1 MLKYIKKY
9 KIVSL
14 IFWFSFLI
22 GTLLCYFR
30 RRSSLR
36 SSLATFVVNGL
47 PFILSSVTSVAPAPY
62 PCLLSH

>member
-22 GTLLCYFR
+22 GTLLCYIR
-30 RRSSLR
+30 RWSGLR
-36 SSLATFVVNGL
+36 SSLATFVVSGF
-47 PFILSSVTSVAPAPY
+47 PSILSSVTS
-62 PCLLSH
+62 